1 VLERVLLRR
10 EWMSERERGSVDED
24 KKTALDKGSAG
35 LCRRKEVEGAR

>member
-1 VLERVLLRR
+1 MDVGK
-10 EWMSERERGSVDED
+10 GSGEGVDDED